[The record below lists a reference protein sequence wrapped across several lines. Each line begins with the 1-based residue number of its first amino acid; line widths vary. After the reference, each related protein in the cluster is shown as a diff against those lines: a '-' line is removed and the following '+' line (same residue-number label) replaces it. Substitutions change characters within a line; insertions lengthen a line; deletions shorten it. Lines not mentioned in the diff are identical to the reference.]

1 MIFAASLMN
10 SAAREI
16 FSRALDEAG
25 IEKAFARNVTYERGV
40 LRVCDDLYDLK
51 AYARVLAPY
60 ASAPAPIHTK
70 FLLEMLIAFCLFSE
84 SIFQSDLN
92 GSHRRTQRS
101 DCSRSARSGVYVRV
115 RQSEVQ
121 MIQVKLPAKL
131 NFLPFGHREDFSNP
145 EVQVPQTG
153 PDEDVISGGADV

>member
-1 MIFAASLMN
+1 MVL
-10 SAAREI
+10 
-16 FSRALDEAG
+16 SRRRILFLNEFPPFPVLDR
-25 IEKAFARNVTYERGV
+25 FRT
-40 LRVCDDLYDLK
+40 
-51 AYARVLAPY
+51 
-60 ASAPAPIHTK
+60 
-70 FLLEMLIAFCLFSE
+70 SE